1 MALIIVSS
9 DNFIELSLDGVTD
22 FDIETDLIA
31 LGLPLNAPRG
41 LRIRKITFHPSAV
54 DDVVIVRDGQNGPR
68 MFAGEALGTY
78 DRMKDD
84 YREDGKIDRGKL
96 TSPYIHANETVI
108 GVVNQAYVVF
118 EI

>member
-1 MALIIVSS
+1 M
-9 DNFIELSLDGVTD
+9 FGG
-22 FDIETDLIA
+22 ET
-31 LGLPLNAPRG
+31 
-41 LRIRKITFHPSAV
+41 
-54 DDVVIVRDGQNGPR
+54 
-68 MFAGEALGTY
+68 LGTY
-78 DRMKDD
+78 DRLKDD

>member
-9 DNFIELSLDGVTD
+9 ANFIELSLDGTTD
-22 FDIETDLIA
+22 FDITADLIG
-31 LGLPLNAPRG
+31 LGLALNAPRG

-54 DDVVIVRDGQNGPR
+54 DDVVIVRDGQNGPM

-78 DRMKDD
+78 DRLKDE

-96 TSPYIHANETVI
+96 TSPYIHFNETVI
-108 GVVNQAYVVF
+108 TLANLAYVVF